1 MQGSLE
7 RSAQERVITADRRG
21 TADLPF
27 LLLTLILLGIGVV
40 MVLSASFASAY
51 YDIQGETGHDPV
63 YFFSRQA
70 VFALVGVGIMM
81 LFSQIRMEVYHRLA
95 LPVMIAATL
104 CLAAVLAF
112 GTVVNGARRWINL
125 GFTTFQPSE
134 ITKIA
139 IILYFSSLIC
149 KYKDR
154 MRSFRYGILPFAAVL
169 AAVAALLVLE
179 PHFSATIIIFAIG
192 ASMLFL
198 GGAQL
203 RWFIG
208 GAGILGGGAVAAV
221 LLVPYVADRVM
232 SFRDPF
238 SDLTGDGWQIVQS
251 LYAIGSGGLTG
262 LGLGQSRQKYLYLP
276 EEHNDFIF
284 SVVCEELGF
293 IGAALILVLFA
304 MLIIRGYY
312 LAMHA
317 TDRYAFLVGSGITT
331 MLALQII
338 LNVAVCTNLVPCTG
352 ISLPFFSYGGT
363 ALLIQM
369 AEAGI
374 ILSLSRE
381 IPFAAPLERPDFR
394 FKKRKNIQSESQ
406 L

>member
-1 MQGSLE
+1 MDHTSTG
-7 RSAQERVITADRRG
+7 AAPVKTGKADRR
-21 TADLPF
+21 ADLPF
-27 LLLTLILLGIGVV
+27 LVITLTLLGVGVV

-51 YDIQGETGHDPV
+51 YDLQGETGHNPV

-70 VFALVGVGIMM
+70 IFAAAGVCVM
-81 LFSQIRMEVYHRLA
+81 LIASRIPMRVYRACA
-95 LPVMIAATL
+95 LPLLLVSIAS
-104 CLAAVLAF
+104 LAAVLVI
-112 GTVVNGARRWINL
+112 GTVVNGARRWISL

-139 IILYFSSLIC
+139 IILYFSALIC

-154 MRSFRYGILPFAAVL
+154 MRTFRYGIAPFAAIL
-169 AAVAALLVLE
+169 AVVSALLVLE
-179 PHFSATIIIFAIG
+179 PHFSATIIILAIG

-198 GGAQL
+198 GGVRL
-203 RWFIG
+203 HWFIG
-208 GAGILGGGAVAAV
+208 AAGVLLVGAVAAV
-221 LLVPYVADRVM
+221 LFVPYVAARVA

-251 LYAIGSGGLTG
+251 LYAIGSGGLSG
-262 LGLGQSRQKYLYLP
+262 LGLGMSRQKYLYLP

-293 IGAALILVLFA
+293 IGASAILLLFA
-304 MLIIRGYY
+304 GC
-312 LAMHA
+312 
-317 TDRYAFLVGSGITT
+317 GITT
-331 MLALQII
+331 MLALQIV

-369 AEAGI
+369 GEAGI
-374 ILSLSRE
+374 LLSISRE
-381 IPFAAPLERPDFR
+381 NPCAAYAPREF
-394 FKKRKNIQSESQ
+394 FHKVKNQKIEE
-406 L
+406 

>member
-1 MQGSLE
+1 MQNPKQ
-7 RSAQERVITADRRG
+7 RSAPEREQTADRRR
-21 TADLPF
+21 AVDLPF
-27 LLLTLILLGIGVV
+27 ALLTLILLSIGVV

-51 YDIQGETGHDPV
+51 YDVQGETGQNAV

-70 VFALVGVGIMM
+70 VFAAAGIAVMM
-81 LFSQIRMEVYHRLA
+81 LFSLIPMETYHRWSGA
-95 LPVMIAATL
+95 LMAISIL
-104 CLAAVLAF
+104 SLGAVLAV

-154 MRSFRYGILPFAAVL
+154 MQTFRRGIAPFAAIL
-169 AAVAALLVLE
+169 AAVSALLVME
-179 PHFSATIIIFAIG
+179 PHFSATVIILAIG
-192 ASMLFL
+192 AVMLFL
-198 GGAQL
+198 GGVRL
-203 RWFIG
+203 RWFV
-208 GAGILGGGAVAAV
+208 GGGALLGAGAAAAL
-221 LLVPYVADRVM
+221 LLVPYVAERVA

-251 LYAIGSGGLTG
+251 LYAIGSGGLSG
-262 LGLGQSRQKYLYLP
+262 LGLGRSRQKYLYLP

-293 IGAALILVLFA
+293 IGASLILILFA
-304 MLIIRGYY
+304 LLILRGYW

-317 TDRYAFLVGSGITT
+317 PDRFGFLAGCGITT
-331 MLALQII
+331 MLALQVI

-369 AEAGI
+369 AEAGM

-381 IPFAAPLERPDFR
+381 IPFAPRIPGSGMTRED
-394 FKKRKNIQSESQ
+394 KKEKTRRS